1 HQYILSFRALLW
13 DIQGNGEYLSEIKN
27 NHYNYVDADGNIQN
41 GIDGLGNANDIIVRV
56 KPYMVYENNSTKIAQ
71 ATNTATTKTYHDYD
85 LNTGYNSYMF
95 DDWAH
100 KDQTYDSAYIM
111 GYRIPFKAGHNIVAM
126 GKTPIDSKDAVTAD
140 GNKQITDYLTSDG
153 HSYEMLN
160 GQTHKITQNITPTNV
175 QFGVKLYNQTVNN
188 PTDRSVP
195 ARIKK
200 VVTDDA

>member
-1 HQYILSFRALLW
+1 
-13 DIQGNGEYLSEIKN
+13 
-27 NHYNYVDADGNIQN
+27 
-41 GIDGLGNANDIIVRV
+41 
-56 KPYMVYENNSTKIAQ
+56 
-71 ATNTATTKTYHDYD
+71 
-85 LNTGYNSYMF
+85 
-95 DDWAH
+95 
-100 KDQTYDSAYIM
+100 M

-200 VVTDDA
+200 VVTEKFNTNIYKDLSVSFSKRINLS